1 MSWIEECYNREIG
14 TLVRACP
21 VIHAGMISYCLRING
36 TSFKR
41 SSSNLAYL
49 ESDSYM
55 LSLLRGLVRSPE
67 WRGLEYLNA
76 SNLKNWVGRDG
87 LHVISSKFAARLRFL
102 NLRMCRSAARIA
114 KAPPLL
120 EEWSLTLCH
129 EVRFPGWLA
138 IGLNC
143 KKLTLLDASRRRN
156 LCNCRLQALRDGCD
170 HLEVLHTNGC
180 AKVTSTGLEIFKIM
194 KYNVA
199 IRMDE

>member
-36 TSFKR
+36 TGFKG

-55 LSLLRGLVRSPE
+55 LSLLRGLVGSPE

-76 SNLKNWVGRDG
+76 SNLKNWLGG
-87 LHVISSKFAARLRFL
+87 QNSEGS
-102 NLRMCRSAARIA
+102 
-114 KAPPLL
+114 PLL

-129 EVRFPGWLA
+129 EVRFPGWLV

-156 LCNCRLQALRDGCD
+156 LCNRRLQALRDGCD

-194 KYNVA
+194 RYNVA